1 MKDRPDSAAKG
12 TSPGP
17 DARLESVGQADPA
30 LREGPVSRGRLT
42 FIIIAVIVVLVWM
55 WWALV
60 GTHQDMALTAVLT
73 SGSDPMAAIDSDA
86 RGLSIPWS

>member
-12 TSPGP
+12 PSRDP
-17 DARLESVGQADPA
+17 DARLESVGQADTA

-42 FIIIAVIVVLVWM
+42 FIIIAVIVILVWM

-60 GTHQDMALTAVLT
+60 GTH
-73 SGSDPMAAIDSDA
+73 
-86 RGLSIPWS
+86 